1 MIATGHF
8 PCRRHAS
15 AGLHLYA
22 LAVLAA
28 VLGFLP
34 FDTHARTQ
42 TCFVVSIHSGDT
54 LTARCGD
61 AASASAWRRVRLQG
75 IEAPKPGQ
83 PFAEQA
89 RQKMHDMVRLKPADV
104 DCDAPTSHAR
114 ERICRVMVTPDS
126 APNGPRTLDAG
137 LALLTVGLARW
148 QPAQAQR
155 LSPQERGQ
163 YEFAEEEAKAKR
175 AGLWKDARPTRP

>member
-1 MIATGHF
+1 MIANRHF
-8 PCRRHAS
+8 SRRCSTS
-15 AGLHLYA
+15 ARLHFG
-22 LAVLAA
+22 VLAA
-28 VLGFLP
+28 LAGVLFALP
-34 FDTHARTQ
+34 FGTYARTQ

-54 LTARCGD
+54 VTARCGD
-61 AASASAWRRVRLQG
+61 VASANAWRRVRLQG

-83 PFAEQA
+83 PFADKA

-104 DCDAPTSHAR
+104 DCDDPTSHAR

-126 APNGPRTLDAG
+126 APSGPRTLDAG

-175 AGLWKDARPTRP
+175 AGLWKDARPARP

>member
-1 MIATGHF
+1 MIAIGHF
-8 PCRRHAS
+8 PCRRLHAS

-61 AASASAWRRVRLQG
+61 AASAWRRVRLQG
-75 IEAPKPGQ
+75 IEAPQPGQ

-104 DCDAPTSHAR
+104 DCDASTSHAR

-126 APNGPRTLDAG
+126 APHGPRTLDAG

-163 YEFAEEEAKAKR
+163 YEFAEEEARAKR
-175 AGLWKDARPTRP
+175 AGLWKDVQPTRP

>member
-1 MIATGHF
+1 MIAIGHF
-8 PCRRHAS
+8 PHRRHAS
-15 AGLHLYA
+15 ARLHLCA
-22 LAVLAA
+22 LAALASML
-28 VLGFLP
+28 VFLP
-34 FDTHARTQ
+34 FSARARTQ
-42 TCFVVSIHSGDT
+42 TCFVVSIHGGDT
-54 LTARCGD
+54 VTARCGD
-61 AASASAWRRVRLQG
+61 AASANAWRLVRLQG
-75 IEAPKPGQ
+75 IVAPKPGQ

-104 DCDAPTSHAR
+104 DCDDSTSHAR

-163 YEFAEEEAKAKR
+163 YEFAEEEARAKR
-175 AGLWKDARPTRP
+175 AGLWKDARPARP

>member
-1 MIATGHF
+1 MIATRHF
-8 PCRRHAS
+8 SRCCCIS
-15 AGLHLYA
+15 ARLHFG
-22 LAVLAA
+22 VLAA
-28 VLGFLP
+28 LAGTLSALP
-34 FDTHARTQ
+34 FSTQARTQ
-42 TCFVVSIHSGDT
+42 TCFIVSIHSGDT
-54 LTARCGD
+54 ATARCGD
-61 AASASAWRRVRLQG
+61 ATDASAWRRLRLQG

-104 DCDAPTSHAR
+104 DCDDFASHAR
-114 ERICRVMVTPDS
+114 ERVCRVMVTPDS

-163 YEFAEEEAKAKR
+163 YEFAEEEARAKR
-175 AGLWKDARPTRP
+175 AGLWKNARPARP

>member
-1 MIATGHF
+1 MIATRHF
-8 PCRRHAS
+8 PRRCCVS
-15 AGLHLYA
+15 ARLHFG
-22 LAVLAA
+22 VLAA
-28 VLGFLP
+28 LAGTLSALP
-34 FDTHARTQ
+34 FSTQARTQ
-42 TCFVVSIHSGDT
+42 TCFIVGIHSGDT
-54 LTARCGD
+54 ATARCGD
-61 AASASAWRRVRLQG
+61 ATNASAWRRLRLQG

-104 DCDAPTSHAR
+104 DCDDFASHAR
-114 ERICRVMVTPDS
+114 ERVCRVMVTPDS

-163 YEFAEEEAKAKR
+163 YEFAEEEARAKR
-175 AGLWKDARPTRP
+175 AGLWKNARPARP